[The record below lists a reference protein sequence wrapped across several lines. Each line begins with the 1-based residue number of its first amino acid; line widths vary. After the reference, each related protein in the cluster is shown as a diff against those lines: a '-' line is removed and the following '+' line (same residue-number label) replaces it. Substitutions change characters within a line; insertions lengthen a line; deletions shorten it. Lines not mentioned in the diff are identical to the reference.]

1 MELVS
6 SDSSTVQALG
16 GNSWSNIEFIYR
28 FVSGRLYTYWYDRLV
43 DGPQA
48 YRRDSCQIQVA
59 VQYERRV
66 VIVVECRACLLVSR

>member
-16 GNSWSNIEFIYR
+16 GDSWLNIEFVYR
-28 FVSGRLYTYWYDRLV
+28 FV
-43 DGPQA
+43 DGLQA

-59 VQYERRV
+59 VRCERRV
-66 VIVVECRACLLVSR
+66 VIVVECRAHLSVGR